1 MRDCMFIIITFIASV
16 LVVLATGIYIETLQ
30 DLIMKYKTPENIEQL
45 ARDSVDSWD
54 DKCLYQFAVDMVT
67 ENFENCD
74 EEEFK
79 SQWHNYYGEDA

>member
-1 MRDCMFIIITFIASV
+1 M
-16 LVVLATGIYIETLQ
+16 E
-30 DLIMKYKTPENIEQL
+30 YKTPENIEQL

-54 DKCLYQFAVDMVT
+54 NKCLYEFAVDMIR

-79 SQWHNYYGEDA
+79 SQWHNYYGEDV